1 MQAIIVQL
9 KDVVAVDEFVYNAL
23 CQYYNVLSKTGY
35 YKYSDV
41 KKLLVLLF
49 ITDMVNGDYRGEIS
63 EADYHVI
70 EKALNCLYGTSC
82 LIPYPDYKSMTRL
95 HLEEVSEMA
104 QRLKNLE
111 NTKVVKGKE
120 TVKIV
125 DDIEIE

>member
-95 HLEEVSEMA
+95 HLGEVSEMA

-125 DDIEIE
+125 DDIDIE